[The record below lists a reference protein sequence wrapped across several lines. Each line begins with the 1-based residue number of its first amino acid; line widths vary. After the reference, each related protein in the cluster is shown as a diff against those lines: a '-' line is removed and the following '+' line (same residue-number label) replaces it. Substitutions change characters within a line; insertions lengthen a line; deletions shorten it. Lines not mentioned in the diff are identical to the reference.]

1 MIDKRIFSLH
11 KKFLLAAALL
21 SLTFLLSCNRSQQ
34 TSSVAEIFPTDSVKD
49 IVSKAAHVAPT
60 ARQLAWQKLE
70 FQAFVHFGMNTFTDR
85 EWGEGKEDPELFNPS
100 AFDADQ
106 WLKSFKA
113 AGMKCVIL
121 TAKHHD
127 GFCLWPT
134 EYTEH
139 SVKNSP
145 WKDGQ
150 GDVVMEVAEAC
161 RRSGLKFGVY
171 LSPWDKHEQSYGDSP
186 KYNEF
191 FRNQLTELLTNY
203 GQISEVWFD
212 GACGEGPNGKRQVY
226 DWPSYYALIRKLQ
239 PGAVISIKGP
249 DVRWCGNEAGKT
261 RESEWSVIPLN
272 VHPEKYEWPDLTQD
286 DLGSQEK
293 IKDASYLIWY
303 PAQTNTS
310 IRPGWFYHSSQ
321 DNQVKSLKHLL
332 EIYFRSVG
340 GNTQFLLNIPP
351 DRRGLIHDNDVA
363 RLKELGDVLRRTFS
377 KNLAQGAKA
386 SASSVKANNHDAGR
400 AADGNPETYW
410 TADDWNEKPIIEF
423 NLGEEKTFNC
433 AVLQEYIKAGQRV
446 EEFSLESWDGY
457 AWNEIARSTTIGY
470 KRILLFSDVK
480 AQRVRVCFI
489 KTRLNPTLS
498 EFGLYQANF

>member
-1 MIDKRIFSLH
+1 MKRIFFSH
-11 KKFLLAAALL
+11 KKLLWAAALL
-21 SLTFLLSCNRSQQ
+21 PLTLLLSCKRSQE
-34 TSSVAEIFPTDSVKD
+34 TSNVVKILSTDSTND
-49 IVSKAAHVAPT
+49 IVFKAAHVAPT
-60 ARQLAWQKLE
+60 ARQSAWQELE
-70 FQAFVHFGMNTFTDR
+70 FQAFVHFGMNSFTDQ
-85 EWGEGKEDPELFNPS
+85 EWGEGKEDPKSFNPS

-106 WLKSFKA
+106 WLEAFKA
-113 AGMKCVIL
+113 ADMKGIIL

-127 GFCLWPT
+127 GFCLWPSAC
-134 EYTEH
+134 TEH

-145 WKDGQ
+145 WKDGK
-150 GDVVMEVAEAC
+150 GDVVREVAMAC
-161 RRSGLKFGVY
+161 QRSGLKFGVY
-171 LSPWDKHEQSYGDSP
+171 LSPWDKHEPSYGDSP

-261 RESEWSVIPLN
+261 RESEWSVIPLK
-272 VHPEKYEWPDLTQD
+272 VHPKQNEWPDLTED
-286 DLGSQEK
+286 DLGSLKK

-303 PAQTNTS
+303 PAQTDTS

-321 DNQVKSLKHLL
+321 DKQVKPISDLMD
-332 EIYFRSVG
+332 IYFRSVG
-340 GNTQFLLNIPP
+340 GNSQLLLNVPP

-363 RLKELGDVLRRTFS
+363 RLKELGDVLRRIFGNNVVQS
-377 KNLAQGAKA
+377 AKA
-386 SASSVKANNHDAGR
+386 SASSARAKNYDAGR

-410 TADDWNEKPIIEF
+410 TPEDWNEKPIIEF
-423 NLGEEKTFNC
+423 DLGEEKTFNC

-446 EEFSLESWDGY
+446 EEFSLEAWDGCG
-457 AWNEIARSTTIGY
+457 WNEICRSTTIGY
-470 KRILLFSDVK
+470 KRILFFNDIK
-480 AQRVRVCFI
+480 AQKVRVCFI
-489 KTRLNPTLS
+489 RTRLSPTLS
-498 EFGLYQANF
+498 EFGLYQTNY